1 MHRLFVRTLVGAWGA
16 TSSVTD
22 LFLEA
27 DGGKSGWL
35 CMVIFTELPELE
47 FPRLEW
53 VSSLE
58 LPSVEACKRRVSKH
72 KHIYRN
78 P

>member
-1 MHRLFVRTLVGAWGA
+1 MHRLFVRNPPCPALIGAWEAAG
-16 TSSVTD
+16 SGTD

-47 FPRLEW
+47 FP
-53 VSSLE
+53 
-58 LPSVEACKRRVSKH
+58 
-72 KHIYRN
+72 
-78 P
+78 